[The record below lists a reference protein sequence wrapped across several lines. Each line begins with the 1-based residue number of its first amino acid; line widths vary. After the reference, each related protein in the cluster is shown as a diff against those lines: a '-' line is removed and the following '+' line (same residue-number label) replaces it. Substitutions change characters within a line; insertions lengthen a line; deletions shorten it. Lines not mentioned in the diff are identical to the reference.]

1 MPKEKA
7 KHMPKRAP
15 RRLSW
20 RKVIAI
26 TFTFF
31 VLFVIYLILSPLFPP
46 NPMITQTSLPDELY
60 PLAEEVFLTVDSNEA
75 IYTDDVSFRLDASL
89 LDTEHWACIRG
100 TVPEYTQY
108 EEHSRIWVNG
118 KRVRGVA
125 FYGTL
130 VGLNGGGRWQFDRCF
145 HGELESGLHLIEFH
159 LRDSM
164 WGEPVAIQR
173 WAIEIE

>member
-1 MPKEKA
+1 MSKEKA
-7 KHMPKRAP
+7 KHMPKRTP
-15 RRLSW
+15 SRLSW

-26 TFTFF
+26 LIALIVSILAT
-31 VLFVIYLILSPLFPP
+31 LILLPP
-46 NPMITQTSLPDELY
+46 TYPPTVSQTFLPDDLR
-60 PLAEEVFLTVDSNEA
+60 PLAEEIFLTVGSSEPLNA
-75 IYTDDVSFRLDASL
+75 NGMSFRLDTSL
-89 LDTEHWACIRG
+89 YATDNWMCIGGMIPEH
-100 TVPEYTQY
+100 TQY
-108 EEHSRIWVNG
+108 EKYSRIWVNG

-125 FYGTL
+125 FYGYL
-130 VGLNGGGRWQFDRCF
+130 VGFSRDGWQQLDRCF